1 MSDSSSEKTLMAL
14 FALEAERAALDVA
27 ASPGGAPIARLPS
40 LDKRVEMFARAM
52 YGSDV
57 AISAEIGKAAREQIL
72 TAMAADLL
80 EETTEPAARLQP
92 PELTRAQLA
101 MIEAGTPAREG
112 LSRFLA
118 GLGDAL
124 QRLISAATEGMTVR
138 RLSMAAVPLV
148 GVLAAGA
155 VLTGNWGAGET
166 ESGKN
171 PAAVGGA
178 PASGPVYRSLQPA
191 PPVDTAS
198 EQNLQ
203 KEIAADQSKLGAAHP
218 TVARKLV
225 DLADLYRADGR
236 YSEAADLCARALAM
250 QELALGEKAPETIR
264 TLRELAAIYR
274 AQGRIGDA
282 DRMLSRANQP

>member
-1 MSDSSSEKTLMAL
+1 MAL
-14 FALEAERAALDVA
+14 FALEADDAAPDVA
-27 ASPGGAPIARLPS
+27 AAPGGAPIARLPS
-40 LDKRVEMFARAM
+40 LDKRIEMFARTM
-52 YGSDV
+52 HGSDG
-57 AISAEIGKAAREQIL
+57 AISAEMRKAARDQIL

-80 EETTEPAARLQP
+80 EETTELAAQPQP
-92 PELTRAQLA
+92 PDLPVAQLA
-101 MIEAGTPAREG
+101 RITAGTPAREG
-112 LSRFLA
+112 LSRFMA
-118 GLGDAL
+118 DLGHGL

-148 GVLAAGA
+148 GVLATGA
-155 VLTGNWGAGET
+155 VLTGNWGTGGGT

-171 PAAVGGA
+171 PAAVSGA
-178 PASGPVYRSLQPA
+178 PASGPVYRGLQLA
-191 PPVDTAS
+191 PPVDTAA

-218 TVARKLV
+218 GVARKLV
-225 DLADLYRADGR
+225 DLASLYRADGR
-236 YSEAADLCARALAM
+236 YTEAADLCARALAM
-250 QELALGEKAPETIR
+250 QELALGAKASETIR